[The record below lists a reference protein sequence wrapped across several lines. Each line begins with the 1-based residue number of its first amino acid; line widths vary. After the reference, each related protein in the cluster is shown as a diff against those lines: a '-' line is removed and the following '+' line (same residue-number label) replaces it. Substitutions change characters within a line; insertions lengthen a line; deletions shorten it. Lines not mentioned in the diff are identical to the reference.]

1 MKMMRKEKEATEKR
15 NRTSTDKKTQYF
27 NNYEINIRLDTSEK
41 KSVNWHNNKMTQS
54 KAHWSNEK
62 LWFSPSGQY

>member
-1 MKMMRKEKEATEKR
+1 MKMMRKKKEATEKR

-41 KSVNWHNNKMTQS
+41 KSVN
-54 KAHWSNEK
+54 
-62 LWFSPSGQY
+62 